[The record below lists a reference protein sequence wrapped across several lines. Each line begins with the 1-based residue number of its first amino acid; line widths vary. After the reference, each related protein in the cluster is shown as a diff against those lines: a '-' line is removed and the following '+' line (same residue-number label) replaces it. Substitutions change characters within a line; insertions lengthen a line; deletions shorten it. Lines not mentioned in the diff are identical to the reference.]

1 MSSTAHVQPV
11 ALAATVGPTDVDLVR
26 RVKSRDVTAFDEL
39 VLRHQDRIMNLC
51 VRMVGDYEDARDL
64 CQETF
69 VKAFS
74 ALADFEERSQ
84 FSTWIYRIAINLCLS
99 YRRSER
105 RSIERPMPHPKKDE
119 SRPEHQV
126 PDLSMEPQNA
136 VLGREAQEVVQRA
149 IQGLDDEYRSVV
161 VLREIQGLSYEEIA
175 DVLSVPIG
183 TVRSRL
189 HRARDAL
196 KEALSKYM

>member
-1 MSSTAHVQPV
+1 MASTAHVRPT
-11 ALAATVGPTDVDLVR
+11 APPAPSGPSDVDLVR
-26 RVKSRDVTAFDEL
+26 RVKQRDSLAFDEL
-39 VLRHQDRIMNLC
+39 VRRHQDRIMNAC

-69 VKAFS
+69 VKAYR
-74 ALADFEERSQ
+74 AVADFEERSQ
-84 FSTWIYRIAINLCLS
+84 FGTWIYRIAINLCLS
-99 YRRSER
+99 YHRSGK

-126 PDLSMEPQNA
+126 PDLSMEPQSA

-149 IQGLDDEYRSVV
+149 IAQLDDEYRSVI
-161 VLREIQGLSYEEIA
+161 VLREIQGLSYEEVA
-175 DVLSVPIG
+175 EVLSVPIG

-189 HRARDAL
+189 HRAREAL
-196 KEALSKYM
+196 KETLSKYM